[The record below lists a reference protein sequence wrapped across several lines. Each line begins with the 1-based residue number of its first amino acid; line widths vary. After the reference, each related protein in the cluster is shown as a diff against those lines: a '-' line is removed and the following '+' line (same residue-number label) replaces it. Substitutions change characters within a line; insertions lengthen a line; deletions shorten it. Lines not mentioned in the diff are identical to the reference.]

1 MGGYHKIGRFYGIIF
16 YRKCSLEGSNLEN
29 NKDSGNYNI
38 KSLMKS
44 LQILEKLIEQGE
56 LSIGELSKLTGL
68 GKSGIHR
75 ILGTFKEMGY
85 VKQNLEDGKYYASIK
100 IFELGSKVGDRIPFK
115 SIVRKNLEKLYERC
129 SETVNVAMLDN
140 LDVVFLDKIMTK
152 EPLRIVLDVG
162 RVVPAYC
169 TGMGKVLL
177 AYEENINL
185 QDINFI
191 KYSENTLDNAKKLE
205 KELKLIKEQGYSIDR
220 EEYIKGLICIA
231 VPVKKKNGDVVAA
244 ISIAI
249 PAVRMD
255 YQKKDEYIKMLLET
269 TEEITKELV

>member
-1 MGGYHKIGRFYGIIF
+1 M
-16 YRKCSLEGSNLEN
+16 EGFNLEN
-29 NKDSGNYNI
+29 IKGSGNYNI

-44 LQILEKLIEQGE
+44 LQILENLIEQGS
-56 LSIGELSKLTGL
+56 LSIGELSKLTGIA
-68 GKSGIHR
+68 KSGIHR

-100 IFELGSKVGDRIPFK
+100 IFELGNIVGDRIPFK
-115 SIVRKNLEKLYERC
+115 SIARKNLEKLYERC
-129 SETVNVAMLDN
+129 NETVNVGILDN

-169 TGMGKVLL
+169 TGMGKALL
-177 AYEENINL
+177 AYEENINF

-191 KYSENTLDNAKKLE
+191 KYSENTLDSAEKLK
-205 KELKLIKEQGYSIDR
+205 KELKLIREQGYSIDK
-220 EEYIKGLICIA
+220 EEYIKGLICMG

-255 YQKKDEYIKMLLET
+255 YKKMDEYIKMLMET
-269 TEEITKELV
+269 SEKITEEFA